1 METFSASSL
10 ATELTESW
18 INGNKT
24 HVLTTIRAL
33 PAGQAAAVTAYV
45 CDYLKPHDGSDAY
58 PYNAFV
64 RAIGE
69 APEVK
74 ATRAKR
80 KRYSTDAGRMILRDG
95 KPFAIVK
102 RDPKGATPVEADALT
117 RKIVALLN
125 R

>member
-1 METFSASSL
+1 MGNFSASNL

-24 HVLTTIRAL
+24 HVLTTIREL
-33 PAGQAAAVTAYV
+33 PSGRAAAVTAYV
-45 CDYLKPHDGSDAY
+45 CDYLRPQDGGDAF

-69 APEVK
+69 APEAPTV
-74 ATRAKR
+74 RAKH
-80 KRYSTDAGRMILRDG
+80 KRYSVEAGRLICRDG
-95 KPFAIVK
+95 KPFVNVT
-102 RDPKGATPVEADALT
+102 RSEGRATPVEADALT